1 MNVKSLV
8 QTAGTAPSGVML
20 LNNANIGWDVIDFAQ
35 HQIQID
41 ELDSGETATLHTSAP
56 ASDNDNYVA
65 VQQVLGSDAANHM
78 IVLSPESGR
87 HQKLKVVFSNT
98 SGNAKVTI
106 NSHISAISKFAR

>member
-56 ASDNDNYVA
+56 ASDVA